1 MKQVLIIPNR
11 GNMVRYLELAREY
24 NVGFEYNDFY
34 DPVIL
39 EDEKKTEEVIATYK
53 KEALPLYTT
62 IHGAFLDV
70 IPFSADKKIREVADL
85 RIDQSIDIARRIGA
99 KAVVFHTNYNP
110 YLNAL
115 NYVDTWV
122 VNNMMYWSR
131 KLRENPDMN
140 IYLENMFEKSPDIL
154 EALSEGLCQYENY
167 GVCLD
172 YSHAY
177 LSELNPRGWA
187 KRLSPYIKHVHINDT
202 DGRRD
207 LHLAWGD
214 GVMSRDRF
222 YEDYE
227 RYMPD
232 ATVLV
237 ETSAEGNAV
246 RSLELLRE
254 EGFLNS

>member
-11 GNMVRYLELAREY
+11 GNMARYLELAKEY
-24 NVGFEYNDFY
+24 NVGFEYNEFY

-39 EDEKKTEEVIATYK
+39 EDEKKTAEVIADYK
-53 KEALPLYTT
+53 KEELPLYTT

-70 IPFSADKKIREVADL
+70 IPFSADKKVREVADL
-85 RIDQSIDIARRIGA
+85 RINQSIDIARRIGA

-122 VNNMMYWSR
+122 INNMMYWSQ

-140 IYLENMFEKSPDIL
+140 IYLENMFERSPDIL
-154 EALSEGLCQYENY
+154 EELSEGLCQYENY

-172 YSHAY
+172 CSHAY
-177 LSELNPRGWA
+177 ISELNPRGWA
-187 KRLSPYIKHVHINDT
+187 KRLGPYIKHIHINDN

-214 GVMSRDRF
+214 GVMCRDRF

-227 RYMPD
+227 RYMPN

-237 ETSAEGNAV
+237 ETSALENTV
-246 RSLELLRE
+246 KSLELLRE
-254 EGFLNS
+254 EGFIK